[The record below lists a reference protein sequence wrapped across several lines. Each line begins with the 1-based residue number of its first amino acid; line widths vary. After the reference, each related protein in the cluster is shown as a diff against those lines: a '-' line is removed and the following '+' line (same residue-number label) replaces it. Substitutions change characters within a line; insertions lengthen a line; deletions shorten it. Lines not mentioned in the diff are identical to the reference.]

1 VEFISNDI
9 TQRAQQIIV
18 GVIMSIAEQVSLAEG
33 SAHKTTEIKRIVAS
47 SVIGTAVEWYD
58 FLIYGKLVEDQR
70 ACRCT
75 MRRASVRCSSIR

>member
-1 VEFISNDI
+1 MSN
-9 TQRAQQIIV
+9 V
-18 GVIMSIAEQVSLAEG
+18 GHVSLAE
-33 SAHKTTEIKRIVAS
+33 SPAEKTTELKRIVAS